1 MKNHVGKHVLISKFG
16 NSYPEEVTILGVS
29 DNGKLIKV
37 KYPNGFENWIN
48 NDDYKVV
55 DTLNKMDLHEQ
66 LKIDKNDP
74 LNKKVTMLYD

>member
-1 MKNHVGKHVLISKFG
+1 MKNHIGKRVLISKLG

-48 NDDYKVV
+48 NADYRVV
-55 DTLNKMDLHEQ
+55 DTLNKMDLHEH
-66 LKIDKNDP
+66 LKMEKNNP
-74 LNKKVTMLYD
+74 LNKNVKMLYD

>member
-1 MKNHVGKHVLISKFG
+1 MKNHVGMRVLISKLG

-37 KYPNGFENWIN
+37 KYHNGFENWIN
-48 NDDYKVV
+48 NDDYRVV

-74 LNKKVTMLYD
+74 LNKKVRMLYD

>member
-1 MKNHVGKHVLISKFG
+1 MKNHIGKRVLISKLG
-16 NSYPEEVTILGVS
+16 NNYPEEVTILGVS

-48 NDDYKVV
+48 NDDYRVV

-74 LNKKVTMLYD
+74 LNKKVGMLYD

>member
-1 MKNHVGKHVLISKFG
+1 MKNHVGKRVLISKFG
-16 NSYPEEVTILGVS
+16 NNYPEEVTILGVS